1 MDGRFPPFGWLPA
14 QFTGRSIVLVGLM
27 GSGKTNV
34 GRRLAARLGLQFRDA
49 DAEIEK
55 AAGCT
60 IAELFARY
68 GEPQFRDEER
78 RVMRQLLAA
87 DPLVLATGGGAFM
100 DAETR
105 SILRREAVSIWLRCG
120 LPTLLQRVLPCRDR
134 PLLQDSDPA
143 AVMQRLVQERDP
155 TYAEADLV
163 IDSADES
170 PEATTSNVYAA
181 LLAWQPSRRAPSS

>member
-1 MDGRFPPFGWLPA
+1 MDGRLPPFGWLPA

-120 LPTLLQRVLPCRDR
+120 LPTLLQRVLSCKDR